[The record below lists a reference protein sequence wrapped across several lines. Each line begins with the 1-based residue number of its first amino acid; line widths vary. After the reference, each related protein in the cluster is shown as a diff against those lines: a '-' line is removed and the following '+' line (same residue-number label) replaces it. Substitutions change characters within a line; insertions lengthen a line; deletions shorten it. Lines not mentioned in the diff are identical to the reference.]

1 MTIIWRKI
9 LKPVLPAFEVKLKDH
24 ILIQNAI
31 NNFYFYRSIGARK
44 DALRMALGSPALNNE
59 HRDEV
64 VKKIAEKTPEVLS
77 YNKAEIFPLR
87 RTG

>member
-1 MTIIWRKI
+1 
-9 LKPVLPAFEVKLKDH
+9 
-24 ILIQNAI
+24 
-31 NNFYFYRSIGARK
+31 
-44 DALRMALGSPALNNE
+44 MALGSPALNNE